1 MVRSHWMV
9 PAALVLASAGLA
21 RGQGSP
27 AELGADARKDRFV
40 TIQEVGRPPL
50 RCKLVKSWYEA
61 DGSRSLQ
68 VRAVDTGEMI
78 SIFQSGPH
86 GFTPGDEKSKPL
98 ASRIVHWGPA
108 SHPPAGTPDAP
119 PDATVYGAQ
128 AAASAA
134 GSTEP
139 RKPTDA
145 SQPYAA
151 KPPAGG
157 WPTAYARQTPA
168 IMPPKPTTP
177 SVTAPKPT
185 TPTVQLA
192 QSTPLAQPSA
202 PRIIEEKSETKSPVA
217 AKAPPATVAPA
228 PIETKPLPTVAVK
241 ATPPPAP
248 PLPEKPAPVVP
259 EAPAVSKWNPVPVPL
274 PTVQHSPQGVLA
286 PPPAPSSK
294 VESTVTVKT
303 ADARKPADEDWHQSW
318 GKVEQPKS
326 ALLAS
331 AVPPSPAPVK
341 VDPLMDPE
349 SFSRATTDMLINR
362 KYKEK
367 GIKDATKSDSAAA
380 TAKNAEP
387 PSSVV
392 KAVEA
397 KQPVAEP
404 PTKQAEPTPPP
415 PFIPSVQSSSI
426 MQATP
431 PPAATATTTPAP
443 AFIPPPPPI
452 PANPVKSMPAYISAA
467 SAAAADDGGNAF
479 SSPRPAP
486 KSNAGSLNT
495 QPPPVSMMPG
505 YTGATGSEGKWLQIP
520 AAPPVIAAAPS
531 ASVVAAGFPV
541 AAQPARAPAA
551 AEGVPLEAGLSASEL
566 LMTLQTSLYPSQRE
580 WAVDRL
586 TACDWHADSRI
597 VDGLVKS
604 ARTDPAPLVRAG
616 CLRALARMR
625 AASEVTLAAAR
636 ELKADTDA
644 RVRQEAETTLGAL
657 QTAARPVRLSD

>member
-1 MVRSHWMV
+1 MV

-21 RGQGSP
+21 RGQVSP
-27 AELGADARKDRFV
+27 SELGADARKDRFV

-50 RCKLVKSWYEA
+50 RCKLVKSWFEP
-61 DGSRSLQ
+61 DGSRSFQ

-78 SIFQSGPH
+78 SIFESGPH
-86 GFTPGDEKSKPL
+86 GLTPDQEKAKPV

-108 SHPPAGTPDAP
+108 GHPPAGTPDAP

-134 GSTEP
+134 GSPEP

-157 WPTAYARQTPA
+157 WPTAYARQAPV
-168 IMPPKPTTP
+168 I
-177 SVTAPKPT
+177 TAPKPT
-185 TPTVQLA
+185 TPTVQMA
-192 QSTPLAQPSA
+192 QVTPPAQPPA
-202 PRIIEEKSETKSPVA
+202 PRIEKKSETKSPVA

-228 PIETKPLPTVAVK
+228 PTETKPLPPVVVK
-241 ATPPPAP
+241 TTPPPSTP
-248 PLPEKPAPVVP
+248 PQAEKPAPVVP
-259 EAPAVSKWNPVPVPL
+259 EAPAVSKWSPVPVPL
-274 PTVQHSPQGVLA
+274 PTVQRSPQGVLA
-286 PPPAPSSK
+286 PPPVSTSK
-294 VESTVTVKT
+294 LESTVTVKT
-303 ADARKPADEDWHQSW
+303 ADARKPGDEDWHQSW

-331 AVPPSPAPVK
+331 AAPPSPAPVK

-367 GIKDATKSDSAAA
+367 GVKDATKSDSVAVAG
-380 TAKNAEP
+380 KNAEP

-404 PTKQAEPTPPP
+404 PPPKPAEPTPPP
-415 PFIPSVQSSSI
+415 PFIPTMQSSTTK
-426 MQATP
+426 AG
-431 PPAATATTTPAP
+431 PPAAATAATTPAP
-443 AFIPPPPPI
+443 AFIPSPPPI

-479 SSPRPAP
+479 SSPRPVP

-505 YTGATGSEGKWLQIP
+505 YTGASGSEGKWLQIP

-541 AAQPARAPAA
+541 AALPARAPAG

-636 ELKADTDA
+636 ELKADTDS
-644 RVRQEAETTLGAL
+644 RVRQEAETTLGVL
-657 QTAARPVRLSD
+657 QSAARSVRLSD